1 MARPGFSG
9 RRVPQAGDAGAVT
22 AEVAVALPAV
32 VALIAVVLA
41 AASVGLTQL
50 RIEEAAR
57 AGAREIMRGESS
69 AVVDATVR
77 RIAGDGAQLAVE
89 SSGSFSSVV
98 VSSTV
103 DAPVLH
109 LFELDLSARAYA
121 TPEDP

>member
-1 MARPGFSG
+1 MVRSGFGG
-9 RRVPQAGDAGAVT
+9 RRVPRTGDAGAVT

-57 AGAREIMRGESS
+57 AGAREIMRGESPE
-69 AVVDATVR
+69 VVDATIR
-77 RIAGDGAQLAVE
+77 RIAGDGTQLAVE

-98 VSSTV
+98 VSTTV
-103 DAPVLH
+103 DAPVLN

-121 TPEDP
+121 TPEAP